1 VGAWGLLQGSV
12 VPGPSDGVF
21 LPLAIS
27 DPAVAFRLA
36 LWATL
41 GASVGGLL
49 AYGIGAQATEEV
61 GRPLLHLVGVSD
73 RMLDASRGAF
83 ERRGWL
89 LVLLSTISPLPTKA
103 VCIGAGAFG
112 VPLWA
117 FVPALA
123 AGRALR
129 FLTLATLVRLAGPGL
144 LAWLSRRAGA
154 RPIAPAPGPSPPRA

>member
-1 VGAWGLLQGSV
+1 VGAWGLLQGSA

-21 LPLAIS
+21 LPLALS
-27 DPAVAFRLA
+27 DPAAAFRLA

-41 GASVGGLL
+41 GASAGGLL
-49 AYGIGAQATEEV
+49 AYGIGAGAFEEV

-73 RMLDASRGAF
+73 RMLATSRGAF
-83 ERRGWL
+83 EHRGWW

-117 FVPALA
+117 FLPALA

-144 LAWLSRRAGA
+144 LDWLSRRAGA
-154 RPIAPAPGPSPPRA
+154 RPITAGADPSPPRS